1 MHSKEYQKL
10 LTDMHKSNK
19 KWGSEFKKAP
29 IPKILEDAIEKY
41 KPKTILDFGC
51 GKGFLTKKLKQIY
64 PNIEVTGWDPSHGT
78 DLQGRYDMIVS
89 TDVLEH
95 VEPEYLKETLFDL
108 HTKTN
113 IAQYHLIACYN
124 AVAVL
129 PDGRNAH
136 LSVYTPDQW
145 QQKFLDSNYKILKEN
160 INSKLKEKKIKSKTV
175 GSILAVEYELVV
187 EK

>member
-10 LTDMHKSNK
+10 LTDMHESNK

-51 GKGFLTKKLKQIY
+51 GKGFLTKKLIQIY

-95 VEPEYLKETLFDL
+95 VEPEYLKETLFD
-108 HTKTN
+108 
-113 IAQYHLIACYN
+113 
-124 AVAVL
+124 
-129 PDGRNAH
+129 
-136 LSVYTPDQW
+136 
-145 QQKFLDSNYKILKEN
+145 
-160 INSKLKEKKIKSKTV
+160 
-175 GSILAVEYELVV
+175 
-187 EK
+187 